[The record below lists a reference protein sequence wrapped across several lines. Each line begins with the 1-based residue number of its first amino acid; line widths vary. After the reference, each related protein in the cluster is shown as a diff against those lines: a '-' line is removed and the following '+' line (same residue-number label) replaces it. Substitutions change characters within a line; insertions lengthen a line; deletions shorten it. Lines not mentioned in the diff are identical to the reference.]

1 MVEVHRM
8 PKTPRVLAVS
18 GFKNSGKTTLIE
30 RVLPLLADRGL
41 SVAVIKRDGHRFEAD
56 VPGADTRRFLQAG
69 ASGTAVFDYEKYM
82 LVKNEAVSEH
92 FLLTAFADA
101 DLILL
106 EGFKT
111 SPWPKIEVLS
121 GGPDFVCDPVTLIAF
136 AIPKGG
142 AAPKCGGVPAISRDD
157 YAAFAELICDYAR
170 GETHDSEV

>member
-1 MVEVHRM
+1 M

-30 RVLPLLADRGL
+30 RILPLLADRGL

-56 VPGADTRRFLQAG
+56 VPGADTWRFLQAG
-69 ASGTAVFDYEKYM
+69 ASGAAVFDYEKYM
-82 LVKNEAVSEH
+82 LVKNEVVSEN

-111 SPWPKIEVLS
+111 SSWPKIEVLS
-121 GGPDFVCDPVTLIAF
+121 GGSDFVCDPATLIAF
-136 AIPKGG
+136 ALPEGV
-142 AAPKCGGVPAISRDD
+142 AAPKCEGVPVISRDD
-157 YAAFAELICDYAR
+157 YAAFADLICNYAR
-170 GETHDSEV
+170 QEHDSED